1 MMSTGI
7 TFITIAIVVVLIFG
21 GRKLLARFK
30 VWTPKRIF
38 LLLGSYIGLGLISC
52 LGVALLSDN
61 SKAKQLTEAEIQQH
75 MDESVSFEQSILKG
89 QLPEIP
95 AEYKTEQIYNVTS
108 GELVVELAENTY
120 ATRVYLTY
128 RDDPQSNDVIVSYY
142 KFPYILSGLDVTN
155 EITPLKFSYDNSTL
169 KVWEPSSEL
178 EYDTID
184 PQIKFI
190 KFIQEY
196 QDGSGISITYNH
208 LIGNNMLHLN
218 VPKHINIIENSG
230 VISYLSN

>member
-1 MMSTGI
+1 MMSVGI
-7 TFITIAIVVVLIFG
+7 TFIIIIIFVLIFG

-38 LLLGSYIGLGLISC
+38 LLLGCYIGLGLISF
-52 LGVALLSDN
+52 LGVALMSDN

-75 MDESVSFEQSILKG
+75 LDESASFEQSILKG

-95 AEYKTEQIYNVTS
+95 SDYKMEQIYNVTS
-108 GELVVELAENTY
+108 GELIVELAENTY

-142 KFPYILSGLDVTN
+142 KFPYIVSGLDVTN

-178 EYDTID
+178 EYYTID
-184 PQIKFI
+184 PRIKM
-190 KFIQEY
+190 IQEY
-196 QDGSGISITYNH
+196 QNSSGISVTYNH

>member
-1 MMSTGI
+1 MMSVWF
-7 TFITIAIVVVLIFG
+7 TFITIGIVVALIFG

-38 LLLGSYIGLGLISC
+38 LLLGSYISLGLISC
-52 LGVALLSDN
+52 LGIALMLDD
-61 SKAKQLTEAEIQQH
+61 SKFRLLTEAEIQQH
-75 MDESVSFEQSILKG
+75 LDESASFEQSIEKG
-89 QLPEIP
+89 QLPDIP
-95 AEYKTEQIYNVTS
+95 AKYKTEQVYNVES

-142 KFPYILSGLDVTN
+142 KFPYIFSDLDVTD

-169 KVWEPSSEL
+169 KVWEPRSEL
-178 EYDTID
+178 EYYTIN
-184 PQIKFI
+184 PRIKI
-190 KFIQEY
+190 IQEY
-196 QDGSGISITYNH
+196 QDKSGISITYNH
-208 LIGNNMLHLN
+208 LLGNNMLHLN

>member
-1 MMSTGI
+1 MMSVGI
-7 TFITIAIVVVLIFG
+7 TFIIIIIVVLIFG

-38 LLLGSYIGLGLISC
+38 LLLGCYIGLGLISC
-52 LGVALLSDN
+52 VGIAFMSDN

-75 MDESVSFEQSILKG
+75 LDESASFEQSILKG

-95 AEYKTEQIYNVTS
+95 SDYKTEQIYNVTS
-108 GELVVELAENTY
+108 GELIVELAENTY

-178 EYDTID
+178 EYYTID
-184 PQIKFI
+184 PQI

>member
-1 MMSTGI
+1 MMSVGI
-7 TFITIAIVVVLIFG
+7 TFILIVIIVALILG
-21 GRKLLARFK
+21 GSKLLSRIK

-38 LLLGSYIGLGLISC
+38 LLLGSYISLGLISC
-52 LGVALLSDN
+52 LGVALMSDN
-61 SKAKQLTEAEIQQH
+61 SKSKLLTEAEIQQNL
-75 MDESVSFEQSILKG
+75 DESASFEQSILKG

-95 AEYKTEQIYNVTS
+95 SDYKTEQRYNVTS

-120 ATRVYLTY
+120 ATRIYLTY

-142 KFPYILSGLDVTN
+142 KFPYIFSGLDVTN
-155 EITPLKFSYDNSTL
+155 EISPLKFSYDNSTL

-178 EYDTID
+178 EYYKID
-184 PQIKFI
+184 PQIKI
-190 KFIQEY
+190 IQEY
-196 QDGSGISITYNH
+196 QNKSGISITYNH